1 MTARWAWRRME
12 VVAAA
17 MFVAAGAACF
27 NKGKG
32 VEPAPQPVVL
42 LVSNRGFFD
51 VDVYAMPSGPNS
63 ATRLATVS
71 GFSEAEL
78 IVRPNLLQPGGAL
91 QVRLHPIGT
100 SVTWVSPPLTLS
112 EGEQAK
118 LEIYS
123 DATGSLSRSIL
134 YPLPDTTSGP
144 LLR

>member
-1 MTARWAWRRME
+1 MA

-32 VEPAPQPVVL
+32 IEPAPQPVVL

-63 ATRLATVS
+63 AARLGTVS

-78 IVRPNLLQPGGAL
+78 VVRPTLLQPGGVL
-91 QVRLHPIGT
+91 QLRLHPIGT
-100 SVTWVSPPLTLS
+100 SVNWVSPGLALS

-123 DATGSLSRSIL
+123 DANGNLSRSVL